1 MVATVGVHDNPHV
14 GVATDMAIVYSVIGS
29 AQWTLACNSIRV
41 SDADQCDYYTCLGC
55 TDEEACNYDE
65 TATIDA
71 EDCIYP
77 TEDRDCDG
85 NCYVDTDGDGV
96 CDGGEVLGCTYPQ
109 ATNYNPFAT
118 EENGSCVFDG
128 VTDVFGCIYP
138 SACNFNPEA
147 PTGRASRVDCSRVP
161 VRLGQR
167 RHLQPV

>member
-1 MVATVGVHDNPHV
+1 MTI
-14 GVATDMAIVYSVIGS
+14 IVYSVIGS
-29 AQWTLACNSIRV
+29 NCAPGCMDVVACNYDPLAVEDDGTCEYTTCEGCVDEGACNYDETATI

-96 CDGGEVLGCTYPQ
+96 CDGEEVLAAPTHRRP
-109 ATNYNPFAT
+109 TT
-118 EENGSCVFDG
+118 
-128 VTDVFGCIYP
+128 TP
-138 SACNFNPEA
+138 SRRRR
-147 PTGRASRVDCSRVP
+147 TGRACST
-161 VRLGQR
+161 G
-167 RHLQPV
+167 